1 MQFFKE
7 PNIDFLRYRKPA
19 YIFSISLILI
29 GLISLIMHGGPKYG
43 IDFRGGT
50 EIMLEFSSEIS
61 IAEVRNALAEIG
73 YGNAEI
79 KSSRSLQA
87 EAGKNDIL
95 ISVEQGEQETREVAE
110 QIKSKLSEV
119 YPDKPYEELRVDN
132 VGPKIGAELRRA
144 ALLAIIISLFFILI
158 YISWRF
164 EFKFAIG
171 AIAALF
177 HDVVITLGIFSLL
190 NVEISLIVVAAFL
203 TIVGYSLNDT
213 IVVFDRIREN
223 LKVMRRETIDRVIN
237 VSINQS
243 LSRTVITSMTTLTV
257 LAVLFFLGGPVI
269 HSFAFALIIGVL
281 IGTYSSAFVA
291 SPIVVEWEIRSEQKK
306 GRRKLMRQ

>member
-7 PNIDFLRYRKPA
+7 PSIDFLKYRKPA
-19 YIFSISLILI
+19 YVLSIALILVGI
-29 GLISLIMHGGPKYG
+29 VSLVMHGGPRYG

-50 EIMLEFSSEIS
+50 EILLEFDSEIT
-61 IAEVRNALAEIG
+61 IAEVRTALTELG
-73 YGNAEI
+73 FGNAEI
-79 KSSRSLQA
+79 KSSQSLQA
-87 EAGKNDIL
+87 EKGKNDIL
-95 ISVEQGEQETREVAE
+95 ISVEEGEQEGREVAE
-110 QIKSKLSEV
+110 LIKGRLTEL
-119 YPDKPYEELRVDN
+119 YPDKPYEELRVES

-144 ALLAIIISLFFILI
+144 ALLAIFISLFFILL
-158 YISWRF
+158 YITWRF

-177 HDVVITLGIFSLL
+177 HDVLITLGIFSLL
-190 NVEISLIVVAAFL
+190 NIEISLVVVAAFL

-257 LAVLFFLGGPVI
+257 LLVLFFFGGVVI

-306 GRRKLMRQ
+306 GRRKLMR

>member
-7 PNIDFLRYRKPA
+7 PSIDFLRYRKPA
-19 YIFSISLILI
+19 YVFSIALIVLGIISLIL
-29 GLISLIMHGGPKYG
+29 HGGPRYG

-50 EIMLEFSSEIS
+50 EILLEFSSEITV
-61 IAEVRNALAEIG
+61 AEVRMALTELG

-79 KSSRSLQA
+79 KSSQSLHA
-87 EAGKNDIL
+87 ETGKNDIL
-95 ISVEQGEQETREVAE
+95 ISVEQGEQEGREVAE
-110 QIKSKLSEV
+110 TIKVKLTEL
-119 YPDKPYEELRVDN
+119 YPDKPYEELRVEN

-144 ALLAIIISLFFILI
+144 ALLAIFISLFFILL

-164 EFKFAIG
+164 EFKFAVG

-177 HDVVITLGIFSLL
+177 HDVMITMGIFSLL
-190 NVEISLIVVAAFL
+190 NIEISLVVVAAFL

-223 LKVMRRETIDRVIN
+223 FKVMRRDSIDRVIN

-257 LAVLFFLGGPVI
+257 LLVLFFFGGLVI
-269 HSFAFALIIGVL
+269 HSFAFALIIGVF

-291 SPIVVEWEIRSEQKK
+291 SPIVVEWEMRSEQKK
-306 GRRKLMRQ
+306 GRRKLMR

>member
-7 PNIDFLRYRKPA
+7 PTIDFLRYRKPA
-19 YIFSISLILI
+19 YVFSIALIILGIVSLIL
-29 GLISLIMHGGPKYG
+29 HGGPRYG

-50 EIMLEFSSEIS
+50 EILLEFNSAITV
-61 IAEVRNALAEIG
+61 AEVRTALTELG

-79 KSSRSLQA
+79 KSSQSLQA
-87 EAGKNDIL
+87 ESGKNDIL
-95 ISVEQGEQETREVAE
+95 ISVEQGEQEGREVAE
-110 QIKSKLSEV
+110 TIKAKLSELF
-119 YPDKPYEELRVDN
+119 PDKPYEELRVEN

-144 ALLAIIISLFFILI
+144 ALLAIFISLFFILL

-164 EFKFAIG
+164 EFKFAVG

-177 HDVVITLGIFSLL
+177 HDVMITLGIFSLL
-190 NVEISLIVVAAFL
+190 NIEISLVVVAAFL

-223 LKVMRRETIDRVIN
+223 FKVMRRDTIDRVIN

-257 LAVLFFLGGPVI
+257 LLVLFFFGGLVI
-269 HSFAFALIIGVL
+269 HSFAFALIIGVF

-291 SPIVVEWEIRSEQKK
+291 SPIVVEWEMRSEQKK
-306 GRRKLMRQ
+306 GRKKLMR